1 MVCFSLS
8 QKFCNKLTQ
17 YVKRFWWSRS
27 PEDAKS
33 IGLDWFVLLCNCYL
47 LYIKFLVLPPKKKK
61 KGKDQRENCF
71 VVDKILR
78 GQLQTLN

>member
-61 KGKDQRENCF
+61 KERTRGKTVLLLIKFLGVNY
-71 VVDKILR
+71 KL
-78 GQLQTLN
+78 